1 MTGKHKKD
9 YRFGLLIIL
18 AAVISGC
25 IFSSSDKNGKKPAI
39 ISLNI
44 KDGQIINTRDLLIT
58 WEENEQFE
66 FYQYSLDGTMYDW
79 TESTYVYF
87 TDLNENGHIFTIQ
100 ALKDSVFS
108 SLKTINFTID
118 AIQGPGI
125 VLTPRKISG
134 DTAIVI
140 RIEDVTGLMAAHV
153 EIVCND
159 ECASITGFV
168 RSAVN
173 IENGQVVVL
182 SNYSDQSRFILDI
195 GFGGATE
202 GMSGSFDIG
211 YVFASPVKE
220 TGMIIIDDEKT
231 EFRDFNNNTVELNGL
246 DMVRIEK

>member
-1 MTGKHKKD
+1 MTRKHKK
-9 YRFGLLIIL
+9 YYGPELLIII

-25 IFSSSDKNGKKPAI
+25 IFSGSDKNGGKPDI

-44 KDGQIINTRDLLIT
+44 EDGQIINTRDLLIA
-58 WEENEQFE
+58 WEENEKYE
-66 FYQYSLDGTMYDW
+66 FFQYTLDGIMYDR
-79 TESTYVYF
+79 TESTFVYF

-100 ALKDSVFS
+100 ALKDSAFS
-108 SLKTINFTID
+108 SIETIGFTVD

-125 VLTPRKISG
+125 VLTPRKISS
-134 DTAIVI
+134 DTTVVI

-153 EIVCND
+153 EIVCED

-182 SNYSDQSRFILDI
+182 SDYSDPSRFILDI
-195 GFGGATE
+195 GFGGATD
-202 GMSGSFDIG
+202 GMNGSLDIG
-211 YVFASPVKE
+211 YFFASPLKE
-220 TGMIIIDDEKT
+220 TGAIVIDDEKT

>member
-87 TDLNENGHIFTIQ
+87 TDLNENDHIFTIQ
-100 ALKDSVFS
+100 ARKDTVLS
-108 SLKTINFTID
+108 SINTINFTVD

-134 DTAIVI
+134 DTLIMI
-140 RIEDVTGLMAAHV
+140 RLEDISGLMAAHV
-153 EIVCND
+153 EIVCED
-159 ECASITGFV
+159 ECASISGFTQ
-168 RSAVN
+168 SAVN
-173 IENGQVVVL
+173 MENGQVIVL
-182 SNYSDQSRFILDI
+182 SNDSDQSRFILDI
-195 GFGGATE
+195 GFGGTPE

-211 YVFASPVKE
+211 YFLASPVKE
-220 TGMIIIDDEKT
+220 TGMIVIDDEKT
-231 EFRDFNNNTVELNGL
+231 EFRDFNNNTVELKEL
-246 DMVRIEK
+246 DTVRIEK